1 MPSAAD
7 RDNEPIV
14 VRLAEITSPRAAMM
28 ARLWLEPELAGHA
41 SIHAAPR
48 HLTEA
53 RRIANGMRTAANWAE
68 REQLDL
74 RLDELIA
81 VTSGS
86 PLLAELHRI
95 MNAVR
100 DLVVLSS
107 LEIPQDRPSPDRH
120 SFAEHDE
127 IIAALERRDRWAVHA
142 AMREHLKHRTHDAS
156 EGRLTRD

>member
-1 MPSAAD
+1 
-7 RDNEPIV
+7 
-14 VRLAEITSPRAAMM
+14 MM

-41 SIHAAPR
+41 AIHAAPR

-68 REQLDL
+68 HEQLDL
-74 RLDELIA
+74 RLRELIA
-81 VTSGS
+81 VASGN

-100 DLVVLSS
+100 DSVVLSRREFS
-107 LEIPQDRPSPDRH
+107 QDGPPPDRH

-127 IIAALERRDRWAVHA
+127 IITALERRDLWAAHA
-142 AMREHLKHRTHDAS
+142 AMREHLKHRTHDAT